1 MVRSILMPSVEQ
13 RLRLTESIRC
23 CPDILRRTGS

>member
-1 MVRSILMPSVEQ
+1 MARNVLMHSVEQ
-13 RLRLTESIRC
+13 RLRLTESIPC